1 MTPDLPTVG
10 LIGLGTMGA
19 NLALNIAEKGFPIAV
34 FNRTV
39 ETTRQF
45 HRTAEKLADR
55 ITPCDMPETFVQ
67 AITRPRN
74 IILMVPAGNI
84 VDRQIDALRP
94 LLADGDLIIDGGN
107 ANFRDTNRRA
117 EAARSNN
124 DMFVGIGVS
133 GGEQGA
139 RHGPSIMGGGDREG
153 WNRIE
158 PILQAVSAK
167 YRDTPCATYMG
178 EAGAGHYVKM
188 VHNGIEYADMQMIAE
203 IYGLMRDGLGFSPH
217 EIAEVLSRWN
227 EGPLKSYLIEISAAV
242 SAATDPET
250 GKPVLDIILD
260 SAGQKGTG
268 RWTAIEALHLA
279 TPVTTIDA
287 AVAARNLSALSQE
300 RREGETVFGSAPR
313 KIERQELT
321 IETMEAALLA
331 GKIAGYAQGFEML
344 RTASAAHGW
353 SLPLPEIAE
362 VWREGCI
369 IRSAML
375 NDMAAALRTHPRSN
389 LMFAPAF
396 AEKLGSAHMDLR
408 KLVSVAAL
416 SGIAAPAL
424 SAALSY
430 FDMARTG
437 RGTANMIQ
445 AQRDYFGAHSFR
457 RTDADGDHHGP
468 WAY

>member
-1 MTPDLPTVG
+1 
-10 LIGLGTMGA
+10 
-19 NLALNIAEKGFPIAV
+19 
-34 FNRTV
+34 
-39 ETTRQF
+39 
-45 HRTAEKLADR
+45 
-55 ITPCDMPETFVQ
+55 
-67 AITRPRN
+67 
-74 IILMVPAGNI
+74 
-84 VDRQIDALRP
+84 
-94 LLADGDLIIDGGN
+94 
-107 ANFRDTNRRA
+107 
-117 EAARSNN
+117 
-124 DMFVGIGVS
+124 
-133 GGEQGA
+133 
-139 RHGPSIMGGGDREG
+139 
-153 WNRIE
+153 
-158 PILQAVSAK
+158 
-167 YRDTPCATYMG
+167 
-178 EAGAGHYVKM
+178 
-188 VHNGIEYADMQMIAE
+188 
-203 IYGLMRDGLGFSPH
+203 
-217 EIAEVLSRWN
+217 
-227 EGPLKSYLIEISAAV
+227 
-242 SAATDPET
+242 
-250 GKPVLDIILD
+250 
-260 SAGQKGTG
+260 
-268 RWTAIEALHLA
+268 
-279 TPVTTIDA
+279 
-287 AVAARNLSALSQE
+287 
-300 RREGETVFGSAPR
+300 
-313 KIERQELT
+313 
-321 IETMEAALLA
+321 
-331 GKIAGYAQGFEML
+331 ML